1 MKMSRSRSEA
11 QREFDRIAA
20 SRMRLHGGGLP
31 LHVALGSRGS
41 LLFRYRLRRMGINPD
56 EVKEAVRL
64 VDEAAMVETLQGMPM
79 SVRYATVARKQKK
92 RPVWGKG
99 LF

>member
-1 MKMSRSRSEA
+1 
-11 QREFDRIAA
+11 
-20 SRMRLHGGGLP
+20 
-31 LHVALGSRGS
+31 
-41 LLFRYRLRRMGINPD
+41 MGINPD
-56 EVKEAVRL
+56 EVKEAVSL
-64 VDEAAMVETLQGMPM
+64 VDEAAMVDTLQGMPM